1 LWHRIR
7 QSAPVPETGIADS
20 LMATTEDFL
29 GALTATWLLL
39 VVAGCSWNPPQSSPD
54 ADNETGTGQW
64 ADNASSGGDV
74 STGARVAGLAAAMI
88 GIPYVYGGQTPEG
101 FDCSG
106 LVFYAYRET
115 GIDVPRT
122 SLAQYRAAKRI
133 PVSAAQPGDLVFFR
147 IGRQISHVGIYV
159 GNNRFIHSPE
169 TGQTVKIN
177 DLDDE
182 YYKKRFAGAG
192 RIL

>member
-1 LWHRIR
+1 
-7 QSAPVPETGIADS
+7 
-20 LMATTEDFL
+20 MATTEYFL

-64 ADNASSGGDV
+64 ADNGSSGGDV

>member
-1 LWHRIR
+1 
-7 QSAPVPETGIADS
+7 
-20 LMATTEDFL
+20 MATTEDFL

-54 ADNETGTGQW
+54 AGNETGTGQR
-64 ADNASSGGDV
+64 ADNGSSGGDV
-74 STGARVAGLAAAMI
+74 SAGARVAGLAAAMI

-169 TGQTVKIN
+169 TGQTVKIT

>member
-1 LWHRIR
+1 
-7 QSAPVPETGIADS
+7 
-20 LMATTEDFL
+20 MATTEYFL

-39 VVAGCSWNPPQSSPD
+39 VVAGCSWNPPQPSPD
-54 ADNETGTGQW
+54 ADNETGNGQW
-64 ADNASSGGDV
+64 ADDGSSGGDV
-74 STGARVAGLAAAMI
+74 STGTRVAGLAAAMI

>member
-1 LWHRIR
+1 M
-7 QSAPVPETGIADS
+7 
-20 LMATTEDFL
+20 MATTEDFL

-64 ADNASSGGDV
+64 ADNGSSGGDV

>member
-1 LWHRIR
+1 
-7 QSAPVPETGIADS
+7 
-20 LMATTEDFL
+20 MATTEDFL

-54 ADNETGTGQW
+54 AGNETGTGQR
-64 ADNASSGGDV
+64 ADNGSSGGDV

-133 PVSAAQPGDLVFFR
+133 PVR
-147 IGRQISHVGIYV
+147 
-159 GNNRFIHSPE
+159 SP
-169 TGQTVKIN
+169 VS
-177 DLDDE
+177 
-182 YYKKRFAGAG
+182 
-192 RIL
+192 

>member
-1 LWHRIR
+1 
-7 QSAPVPETGIADS
+7 
-20 LMATTEDFL
+20 MATTEYFL

-54 ADNETGTGQW
+54 AGNETGTGQW
-64 ADNASSGGDV
+64 ADNGSSGGDV

>member
-1 LWHRIR
+1 M
-7 QSAPVPETGIADS
+7 
-20 LMATTEDFL
+20 MATTEDFL

-39 VVAGCSWNPPQSSPD
+39 VVAGCSWNPPQSSPG

-64 ADNASSGGDV
+64 ADNGSSGGDV